1 MSESP
6 DAPSVLPDP
15 PVAPTKPHTWQRP
28 TGPVDDP
35 YAWLRNREDPDTI
48 AYLEAENTYSGAF
61 FEQHAELVESLFE
74 EIKSRVQE
82 TDQSVPVQHGP
93 WWYIT
98 RTIEGQS
105 YPVFCRGAAIESA
118 SDGVILDCNVEA
130 EGHDFFDI
138 HAVDPSP
145 DHTLLAWS
153 ADVDGG
159 ERYTLRVRDLETGTD
174 LPDELTDTSSWGGLA
189 WSSDGQSLFY
199 ARPDERY
206 YLDVSSTRSVYR
218 SPPSTSADQARRV

>member
-15 PVAPTKPHTWQRP
+15 PVAPTKPHTWERP
-28 TGPVDDP
+28 TGPVEDP

-48 AYLEAENTYSGAF
+48 AYLEAENAYAGAF
-61 FEQHAELVESLFE
+61 FDQHAELVESLFD

-93 WWYIT
+93 WWYVT
-98 RTIEGQS
+98 RTD
-105 YPVFCRGAAIESA
+105 RGRSRTPCSAAARSIDDA
-118 SDGVILDCNVEA
+118 SDVVILDCNVEA
-130 EGHDFFDI
+130 EGHDFFDV

-159 ERYTLRVRDLETGTD
+159 ERYTLRVRDLD
-174 LPDELTDTSSWGGLA
+174 DRRRPRPTS
-189 WSSDGQSLFY
+189 
-199 ARPDERY
+199 
-206 YLDVSSTRSVYR
+206 
-218 SPPSTSADQARRV
+218 